1 MRAGVWK
8 CGLWHV
14 WKIKGGLFGSS
25 FGGFSLWVL
34 LVLGWLLW
42 VFLVFF
48 SRGGGEVL
56 AWEAALR
63 ILSCEIRERLLEMW
77 IFESLFSQV

>member
-25 FGGFSLWVL
+25 LGGFSLWVL

-42 VFLVFF
+42 VFFGVLFVWGW
-48 SRGGGEVL
+48 GGFGL
-56 AWEAALR
+56 GDFKLR
-63 ILSCEIRERLLEMW
+63 NTRATAGNVD
-77 IFESLFSQV
+77 F